1 MDSVAK
7 AGDNTGIGVHFAFG
21 FYGINHQLRRT
32 WHQNNLR
39 FFLDGT
45 RCILW
50 YIFTPNFFNRAYS
63 KGKSWIYYRDKDGK
77 IVGKLQLEAGISI
90 IHTTEIHPKLMVC
103 NPREFQHCSASEAD
117 RDMIQFVPEAPDGG
131 FNMDHTRDKW
141 LKSALLLL
149 QTNFP
154 VKNNLNNT

>member
-50 YIFTPNFFNRAYS
+50 YIFTPNFLIELIQKANPGF
-63 KGKSWIYYRDKDGK
+63 
-77 IVGKLQLEAGISI
+77 
-90 IHTTEIHPKLMVC
+90 TTEIKMGKLLENYNLKLGFLSSTQLKFIPNWWSATQENSNTVLQVKQIEIWFNLSLKHLMV
-103 NPREFQHCSASEAD
+103 
-117 RDMIQFVPEAPDGG
+117 VLTWTTPE
-131 FNMDHTRDKW
+131 
-141 LKSALLLL
+141 
-149 QTNFP
+149 TNGL
-154 VKNNLNNT
+154 NLPCFYYKQIFL